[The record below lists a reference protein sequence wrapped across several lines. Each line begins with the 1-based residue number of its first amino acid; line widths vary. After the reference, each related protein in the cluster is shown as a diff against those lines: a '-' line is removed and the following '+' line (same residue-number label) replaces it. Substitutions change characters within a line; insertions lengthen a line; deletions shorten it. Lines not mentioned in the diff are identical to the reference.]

1 MLNHILSQRCAY
13 DLFMLT
19 HKKHVV
25 ENIMFC
31 LRIPVLVGTNTMS
44 P

>member
-1 MLNHILSQRCAY
+1 MLKHILSQCCAHY
-13 DLFMLT
+13 LVT
-19 HKKHVV
+19 HKTHVV

-31 LRIPVLVGTNTMS
+31 LKIPVLAGTNTMS